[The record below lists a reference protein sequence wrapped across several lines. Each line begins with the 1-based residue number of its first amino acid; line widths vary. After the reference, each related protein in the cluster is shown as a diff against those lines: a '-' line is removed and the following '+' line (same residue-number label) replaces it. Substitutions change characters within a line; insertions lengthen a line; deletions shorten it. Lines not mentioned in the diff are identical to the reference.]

1 MSFMSLCSHTTK
13 TEVDLGA
20 LAYNYHQLR
29 QLAPPSVKFLAV
41 VKADAYGHGAIPVSK
56 KMEELGTDFLGVATV
71 KEGVELRNGGI
82 KKPILVLSGIY
93 QEDAEEVLDYQLTP
107 MVYRLEIAE
116 ALSAAARKKGKKI
129 PVHIKVD
136 TGMGRI
142 GVFFEEAPV
151 FANRMR
157 RFGNLEIEGVAS
169 HFSTAD
175 EGNSSF
181 TEEQLKRFSRT
192 IEEMK
197 KLDIDPPFC
206 HIANS
211 AALVNLPAAYFTLV
225 RPGIMLYGSYPSPSL
240 KTKVSLRQVMSWKSR
255 IADLKKVPV
264 GYPISYGRT
273 FVTERPSFIA
283 AIPVGYADGY
293 NRLLSN
299 RGEVLIKGRRAPVVG
314 RVCMDWTM
322 VDVTAIPGVEVGDE
336 VVLMGSQSGQEITPE
351 EMGEWIG
358 TISYEILCS
367 VGKRVQRIYKG

>member
-1 MSFMSLCSHTTK
+1 LSCMSFCSHTTRA
-13 TEVDLGA
+13 EVDLGA

-29 QLAPPSVKFLAV
+29 RFAPASVKFLAV

-56 KMEELGTDFLGVATV
+56 KLEGLSADFLGVAWV
-71 KEGVELRNGGI
+71 QEGIELRNGGI

-93 QEDAEEVLDYQLTP
+93 EEEVEEVLDYNLTP
-107 MVYRLEIAE
+107 MVYRLEIAQ
-116 ALSAAARKKGKKI
+116 ALSSAASKRGKKV
-129 PVHIKVD
+129 PVHLKVD

-142 GVFFEEAPV
+142 GVLAEEAPA
-151 FANRMR
+151 FANRVR
-157 RFGNLEIEGVAS
+157 QFENLEIEGIAS
-169 HFSTAD
+169 HLSTAD
-175 EGNSSF
+175 EGDSAFASM
-181 TEEQLKRFSRT
+181 QLERFSRT

-197 KLDIDPPFC
+197 RLAIDPPFC

-211 AALVNLPAAYFTLV
+211 AALVNLPAAHFTLV

-240 KTKVSLRQVMSWKSR
+240 KDKVSLRQVMSWKSH
-255 IADLKKVPV
+255 IADLKKLPA

-273 FVTERPSFIA
+273 FITQRPSLIA

-293 NRLLSN
+293 NRLFSN
-299 RGEVLIKGRRAPVVG
+299 RGEVLIKGMRAPVAG

-322 VDVTAIPGVEVGDE
+322 VDVTAITGVEVGDE

-351 EMGEWIG
+351 EMGGWIG

-367 VGKRVQRIYKG
+367 VGKRVSRIYKG